1 MPNSSESPPGTAT
14 SAESSSTGN
23 GVGLKATNLL
33 KIIPEFHGKPQ
44 ENVHEFL
51 DAADE
56 AFKLVK
62 KEEEPILLALLR
74 TRLKNSAFKA
84 VQYLNVD
91 NWADLRDHLQRR
103 FGVGDS
109 IRFIEKEFTLLNQGP
124 RESVAEF
131 GERTCNL
138 AAKITEYNVR
148 EKKYGADMFE
158 KIMEDRILVQ
168 FTTGLREPTRFQ
180 VKTYKCEDYR
190 EALSIASN
198 LEKEQQSQRDFDGRD
213 FLKKKGLSDGGFYGG
228 KSKCF
233 HCGRTNHK
241 SNDCYRKGGTSS
253 AAHVRVVT
261 CFNCQKPGHV
271 AKDCRSKRRNNDNK
285 FGPGIQN
292 QNQGNE
298 SRPPAASQ
306 AGWAAKNFK

>member
-1 MPNSSESPPGTAT
+1 MPNETPLNSSKSGEP
-14 SAESSSTGN
+14 SSTGS
-23 GVGLKATNLL
+23 GLKATQLL
-33 KIIPEFHGKPQ
+33 KIIPEFHGKAQ

-62 KEEEPILLALLR
+62 AEEQPILIAFLR

-91 NWADLRDHLQRR
+91 SWAELREHLQRR

-148 EKKYGADMFE
+148 EKKYDADMFE

-180 VKTYKCEDYR
+180 VKTYKCSDYR
-190 EALSIASN
+190 EALSIACN
-198 LEKEQQSQRDFDGRD
+198 LEKEQQSQRDFDGRN
-213 FLKKKGLSDGGFYGG
+213 FLQKKGLSDGGSYE
-228 KSKCF
+228 SRPKCF
-233 HCGRTNHK
+233 HCGK
-241 SNDCYRKGGTSS
+241 SNHRSSECYRRR
-253 AAHVRVVT
+253 AAPSPINVRVVT
-261 CFNCQKPGHV
+261 CYNCQKPGHI
-271 AKDCRSKRRNNDNK
+271 AKDCRSRKRFDDSK
-285 FGPGIQN
+285 FGPKTPN
-292 QNQGNE
+292 PNQGNE
-298 SRPPAASQ
+298 SRPPATSQ
-306 AGWAAKNFK
+306 AGWTAKHFK